1 MTRRSKYTL
10 PLPNV
15 KARLTPALN
24 LRRGTDS
31 TKLRRPG
38 SPFLG
43 GPPLRAA

>member
-1 MTRRSKYTL
+1 MTRRPKYAL

-24 LRRGTDS
+24 LRGGTAS
-31 TKLRRPG
+31 TNVRRPG
-38 SPFLG
+38 SQFLG